1 MGKRRR
7 GEGGEGVETGREK
20 EKMGGERG
28 DEERE
33 GRGIEEREGRG
44 IEEREGRGIGE
55 REGGR
60 EKGRGG
66 GQGGREKGKGNG
78 EREGGRGQEGKGKEK
93 EELGVRLLQQYTKV
107 PYLFDLCKQ
116 LFLKF
121 ACLKFHILL

>member
-7 GEGGEGVETGREK
+7 GEGGEGVEMGREK
-20 EKMGGERG
+20 EKIEGERG

-33 GRGIEEREGRG
+33 ERGIEEREGK
-44 IEEREGRGIGE
+44 GIGE

-107 PYLFDLCKQ
+107 AYLLDLCKQ